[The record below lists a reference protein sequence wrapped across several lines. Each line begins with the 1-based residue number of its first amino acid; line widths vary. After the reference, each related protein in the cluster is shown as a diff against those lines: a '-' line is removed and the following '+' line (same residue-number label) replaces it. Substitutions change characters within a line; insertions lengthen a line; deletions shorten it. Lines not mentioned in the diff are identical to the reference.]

1 MAART
6 PRPPRPAGNTGSGNT
21 PPAPPNGPGSPRDVP
36 PPRGT
41 FPIDPATLPDP
52 IRKEIEAPDPVAIDT
67 SSKELE
73 DGVNRCPKCGSTEVR
88 QKPGSDLLVC
98 LYCRN
103 EWHSAR
109 VEEEFGLGEGIDQL
123 RGTVIASGARDIAA
137 DAAAMM
143 TFKCSGC
150 GAEVTVNTAN
160 AMTARCH
167 WCRHVLGVNEQI
179 PNGAVPDAVL
189 PFHIKKD
196 DAIARIRQFVD
207 KRRLF
212 ALKEF
217 KEQFTP
223 ENVVG
228 VYLPYMI
235 VDANVG
241 ADVTGKGEV
250 KTREYTKGSGDDK
263 KTYYDADVYQLQRHV
278 DFTVDDLPLRDL
290 DLDLWRRR
298 LAIAGQ
304 SAGGGLCA
312 ALALMVRDRG
322 EIQLCLQAPLQAML
336 DDRTGTAGQPV
347 PAADGLVLTA
357 ASNRFKWRALLGH
370 PAGASE
376 TAAHAVPAR
385 ASQLAGLPP
394 TFLSIGAL
402 DLFTDENLA
411 FAQALARAGV
421 ATELPSWVKYE
432 PMMRRPPP
440 RLYMA
445 PEKLRAFA
453 EAQLKDEK
461 DVRIWASQHLNIE
474 IGLALHSERWRGADY
489 WEKAAFAPI
498 ADLAEL
504 LDRSESATKF
514 VAQASIWH
522 ARSLSE
528 PASTIRFVP

>member
-1 MAART
+1 MSNA
-6 PRPPRPAGNTGSGNT
+6 NM
-21 PPAPPNGPGSPRDVP
+21 PPAPPNGPGSPQDV

-241 ADVTGKGEV
+241 ADVAGKGEV

-263 KTYYDADVYQLQRHV
+263 KTYYDADVYQVQRHV
-278 DFTVDDLPLRDL
+278 DFTVDDLPLESSVERGNL
-290 DLDLWRRR
+290 DTRVNTNNIINTILPFDTKNAVKWNASYLS
-298 LAIAGQ
+298 GFT
-304 SAGGGLCA
+304 SEK
-312 ALALMVRDRG
+312 RDRNV
-322 EIQLCLQAPLQAML
+322 EALRPHLEDQLLSIARAQVEASVSRYDRGVRWEQEALDVRGTRWVSMYLPVWLYSFHQPGSNGGML
-336 DDRTGTAGQPV
+336 HYIAVNGRTGETMGSVPVQQWKLLATA
-347 PAADGLVLTA
+347 LTV
-357 ASNRFKWRALLGH
+357 G
-370 PAGASE
+370 
-376 TAAHAVPAR
+376 
-385 ASQLAGLPP
+385 
-394 TFLSIGAL
+394 TFLEGIAL
-402 DLFTDENLA
+402 WIV
-411 FAQALARAGV
+411 G
-421 ATELPSWVKYE
+421 
-432 PMMRRPPP
+432 
-440 RLYMA
+440 
-445 PEKLRAFA
+445 
-453 EAQLKDEK
+453 
-461 DVRIWASQHLNIE
+461 
-474 IGLALHSERWRGADY
+474 HS
-489 WEKAAFAPI
+489 
-498 ADLAEL
+498 
-504 LDRSESATKF
+504 S
-514 VAQASIWH
+514 
-522 ARSLSE
+522 
-528 PASTIRFVP
+528 